1 MKERKIKAGN
11 SLSEKGCD
19 RYAVLSRSVQS
30 LQEVSKI
37 IAEVMH
43 SGVRHLAC
51 QEEGAGT
58 LWRGKGKREQGK
70 WIDIGL
76 GADRNKK
83 VFLRQ
88 IINKQNGDG

>member
-19 RYAVLSRSVQS
+19 RYAALSGSVQS

-58 LWRGKGKREQGK
+58 LWRRKGKREQGK
-70 WIDIGL
+70 RIHTSL
-76 GADRNKK
+76 GADRSKK
-83 VFLRQ
+83 LFLRQ
-88 IINKQNGDG
+88 IINKSNGDG

>member
-11 SLSEKGCD
+11 PLSEKGCD
-19 RYAVLSRSVQS
+19 RYAVLSRSAQS

-37 IAEVMH
+37 IPEVMH

-58 LWRGKGKREQGK
+58 LWRRKGKIEQGK
-70 WIDIGL
+70 WIHTSLAAG
-76 GADRNKK
+76 RSKK
-83 VFLRQ
+83 KITLKTDNQ
-88 IINKQNGDG
+88 

>member
-1 MKERKIKAGN
+1 MKGRKIKAGN

-30 LQEVSKI
+30 LQVSKI

-58 LWRGKGKREQGK
+58 LWRRKGKREQGK
-70 WIDIGL
+70 RIHTSL
-76 GADRNKK
+76 PADRSKK
-83 VFLRQ
+83 LFLRQ
-88 IINKQNGDG
+88 IINK